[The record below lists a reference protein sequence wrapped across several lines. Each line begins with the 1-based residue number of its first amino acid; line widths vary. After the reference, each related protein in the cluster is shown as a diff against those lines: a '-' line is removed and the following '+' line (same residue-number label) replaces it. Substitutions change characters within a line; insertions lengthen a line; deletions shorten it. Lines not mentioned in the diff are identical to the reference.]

1 MEALDAIVR
10 AGKAR
15 YIGASSMYAW
25 QFHKA
30 LNLSREHG
38 WARFVSMQN
47 HVNLLYREEEREM
60 LPLCR
65 DQGIGVI
72 PWSPLARGILTR
84 PWGSETAR
92 SQGDR
97 VLANL
102 YTATAESDRA
112 IVSAVERIAAARGLA
127 MAQVALAWLL
137 ARPGITAPI
146 VGVSRMAQLEDALAA
161 LDVALSADEL
171 AELEAPYVPHPV
183 AGI

>member
-1 MEALDAIVR
+1 MH
-10 AGKAR
+10 
-15 YIGASSMYAW
+15 AW

-30 LNLSREHG
+30 LNLSRERG

-72 PWSPLARGILTR
+72 PWSPLARGVLTR

-92 SQGDR
+92 SQGDKIQ
-97 VLANL
+97 VSL
-102 YTATAESDRA
+102 YSGMSESDRA
-112 IVSAVERIAAARGLA
+112 IVAAVERIAAARGVA
-127 MAQVALAWLL
+127 MAQVALAWVL
-137 ARPGITAPI
+137 AQPDITAPI
-146 VGVSRMAQLEDALAA
+146 VGVSRLEQLEDALAA
-161 LDVALSADEL
+161 LELTLTADEL